1 MIKEGA
7 WTAGSLFSCLH
18 RDMREMDDLSTIRSE
33 ALGAVEQAA
42 DLGARH
48 AQVEFGGRV
57 AAGLQALVEVMRMRG
72 YGQPLIEKLCFRN
85 WLRVLE
91 RTWRRD

>member
-1 MIKEGA
+1 MIPK
-7 WTAGSLFSCLH
+7 
-18 RDMREMDDLSTIRSE
+18 R
-33 ALGAVEQAA
+33 LGN
-42 DLGARH
+42 
-48 AQVEFGGRV
+48 

-91 RTWRRD
+91 RTWSSTDARPR